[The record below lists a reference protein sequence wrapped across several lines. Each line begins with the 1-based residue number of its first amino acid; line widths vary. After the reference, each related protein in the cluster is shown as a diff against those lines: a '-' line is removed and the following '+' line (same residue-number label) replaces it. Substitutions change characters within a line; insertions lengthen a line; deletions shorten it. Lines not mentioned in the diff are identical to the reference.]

1 MRRTMIIQRAIGA
14 RQLLPRD
21 VFFWLKALLLALV
34 AVQGARLAW
43 TLFTP
48 LGPVGRWLPPAPPTI
63 PTTAQLALF
72 STFDPFAAAQAPQGA
87 AAAAPAVSG
96 FTLFGTRMSLGGAP
110 GSAIIAG
117 ADGIQNSYSIGDEV
131 APGVRLLSV
140 GFDFVLVGGNGA
152 EQRLAME
159 GADPPAAA
167 TPAAAGAGT
176 GRANLALTP
185 AAIRNNVALAP
196 RLVGGRVSG
205 FLVSA
210 SGNPAVLAQAGLR
223 DGDIIT
229 QVNGRPLTDPAA
241 LQSQLSPG
249 ARLSLTVERGA
260 GTVPVALT
268 LEGNP

>member
-1 MRRTMIIQRAIGA
+1 MNIRRVVSA

-21 VFFWLKALLLALV
+21 VYFWLKALLLALI
-34 AVQGARLAW
+34 AIQAAWLTW
-43 TLFTP
+43 TLITP
-48 LGPVGRWLPPAPPTI
+48 LGAVGRWMPPAPPTI
-63 PTTAQLALF
+63 PATAQLALF
-72 STFDPFAAAQAPQGA
+72 STFDPFTAAQAQPGA
-87 AAAAPAVSG
+87 AAPAAAVSG

-117 ADGIQNSYSIGDEV
+117 ADGVQNSYSVGDEV
-131 APGVRLLSV
+131 APGVRLLTV
-140 GFDFVLVGGNGA
+140 GFDFVLMGGKGS

-159 GADPPAAA
+159 GADPPLAAA
-167 TPAAAGAGT
+167 PSASGGT
-176 GRANLALTP
+176 GLALTP